1 MTPQPLTNLAMWA
14 IYRPSGEIIF
24 SSIGYTKEESLSEY
38 FGARTREMPV
48 AHERKGFEV
57 LEIAIDIVA
66 INR

>member
-24 SSIGYTKEESLSEY
+24 SSIGYTKEESLTEY
-38 FGARTREMPV
+38 FGEPKREMPI

-57 LEIAIDIVA
+57 LQIAIDIVP
-66 INR
+66 IN